1 MHTQTFH
8 RSAIHLGAVLATLFC
23 SLALADD
30 TEIFFNN
37 LNNGANANIMFILDS
52 SGSMTDV
59 VTTQHP
65 YHSTNTYSQNTC
77 GTGFSSSNVY
87 YGTGGKVPACG
98 TTNSIPLSNFKCVD
112 AAKALATGAGTATPG
127 FYSGNLIQWGP
138 FTITTGKGKNKVTTT
153 VYEWQGT
160 LGIASGTSVECKN
173 DAGVAGN
180 GVTGGSTLYPSKI
193 SDPSNT
199 VGLWDVAGNSWWNV
213 SGNVGTS
220 YVIYS
225 ANYLNYYYNSG
236 TTTSNTKVEVLQQGI
251 KSILNSVSNVN
262 VGLMRYDALGHGGMV
277 MEPIL
282 PLNPTNKTAILA
294 TVNSDAPAGTTP
306 ISESLYEA
314 YLYFSGGGVNFGNT
328 SWNYACTNW
337 QTQSGLL
344 TCTAATLSAYPSV
357 ASSRKPAT
365 ITGANYA
372 SPASTSCQKNYV
384 VFLTDGLPN
393 NDKKAD
399 GLIKGLPN
407 FSTTGGACYTST
419 SAMYTALGTSV
430 PTTGTDGSGW
440 CSAAIAK
447 YMHGNDLYP
456 TVKGMQNVT
465 SYFIGFGNDF
475 ADTSGAPTAAF
486 AYLQDVASKGGGQAY
501 TATSLTDL
509 TAAFNQILSTV
520 VTTNTMFSAPAVA
533 VNAFNRTQTLNDLY
547 VSVFSPQSTYHWPG
561 NVKKYKVVNNQVVDA
576 TGAAAVDPGTGFFL
590 STAQSYW
597 SPGVDGFD
605 VTLGGA
611 AANLPNYASR
621 NVYTYIGANPAGTGA
636 SLSAFNV
643 GNSALTATNLH
654 IGGTNDP
661 ALTDLINWA
670 RGQDI
675 LDDNKNGSTTDM
687 RHDMGDPIH
696 TAPALAIYGKNSDG
710 TNNIA
715 AFVPTNDGYL
725 HAVDANTG
733 VELWT
738 FIPQEMF
745 PHLVDLYNDAATT
758 TKHYGIDGAI
768 TVLSYD
774 INGDGT
780 IDSAAGDRVI
790 LYFGT
795 GRNTDTSTYYAMDV
809 TNKNAPLLLWSIS
822 DTNQLGSPLPGIG
835 QAWSQPQITRVNISG
850 ATQNSQKLVLVIGG
864 GYDTSEDGYT
874 YVPHDVVGNHIFM
887 IDALKGTLLW
897 DAGNGPI
904 SVPSGS
910 TTFSFNN
917 SSMDHAIPSGVA
929 VIDFNGDGYADRMYV
944 GDMAGQLWRFDITNG
959 QPASS
964 LVTGGVIASLG
975 THEDTTPIQTRTRR
989 FYNMPD
995 VASVNQPG
1003 DAGYLNIAIGSGYR
1017 GHPLDQP
1024 PPPTSGTPPTYQAA
1038 QDRFYSVRDII
1049 SPFGTLPQT
1058 DFNDRTKVPLIRDAE
1073 VTTSTASLVDI
1084 TSTVTPTI
1092 PPGSHGWQ
1100 LDMNQYGLS
1109 ANQGWD
1115 GEKILSSST
1124 TFNNSIIFTTY
1135 TPSSTVV
1142 TDPCTGVG
1150 AGTNRVYQVS
1160 VFNGSPTQTPS
1171 SGVAATTADRAKD
1184 LAQSGIAPQVTMLF
1198 LPDATNA
1205 SNPNKTDI
1213 VLMSGAETVG
1223 VLTLNSRQKT
1233 YWRDGSAN

>member
-65 YHSTNTYSQNTC
+65 YHSTITYAANTC
-77 GTGFSSSNVY
+77 AANFSSSNVY
-87 YGTGGKVPACG
+87 YGTGGTVPACG
-98 TTNSIPLSNFKCVD
+98 STKSIPLSNFKCVD
-112 AAKALATGAGTATPG
+112 AAKALATGAGTAAPG
-127 FYSGNLIQWGP
+127 FYSGNMIQWGP
-138 FTITTGKGKNKVTTT
+138 FTIKPKPKSGSSTSNQ
-153 VYEWQGT
+153 WQGT
-160 LGIASGTSVECKN
+160 LGITNGTSVECQN

-180 GVTGGSTLYPSKI
+180 GVTGGSNLYPSKLANAG
-193 SDPSNT
+193 SST
-199 VGLWDVAGNSWWNV
+199 GVWDVKSNSWWSV
-213 SGNVGTS
+213 SGNVGTG

-225 ANYLNYYYNSG
+225 ANYLNYFYNSA
-236 TTTSNTKVEVLQQGI
+236 TTTSATKVQILQQGI
-251 KSILNSVSNVN
+251 KSILDSVSNVN
-262 VGLMRYDALGHGGMV
+262 VGLMRYDALGAGGMV

-282 PLNPTNKTAILA
+282 PIATNEAPILA
-294 TVNSDAPAGTTP
+294 TVNSDAPAGNTP

-314 YLYFSGGGVNFGNT
+314 YLYFSGGAVHFGNT
-328 SWNYACTNW
+328 SFNTACTNW
-337 QTQSGLL
+337 VTVSGLYKCANF
-344 TCTAATLSAYPSV
+344 TVSAYPSV

-365 ITGANYA
+365 ITGSNYA

-393 NDKKAD
+393 NDLKANS
-399 GLIKGLPN
+399 LIKGLPN
-407 FSTTGGACYTST
+407 FSTTAGACYASA
-419 SAMYTALGTSV
+419 SAMYTSLGQPGV
-430 PTTGTDGSGW
+430 PSGTDGSGL

-447 YMHGNDLYP
+447 YMHGNDLNP
-456 TVKGMQNVT
+456 SVNGLQNVT
-465 SYFIGFGNDF
+465 TYFIGFGNDF
-475 ADTSGAPTAAF
+475 ANSSGAPTGAF
-486 AYLQDVASKGGGQAY
+486 LYLQDIAAKGGGQAF
-501 TATSLTDL
+501 TATSLGDL

-547 VSVFSPQSTYHWPG
+547 VSVFSPKSTFHWPG

-576 TGAAAVDPGTGFFL
+576 NGAPAVDPGTGFFL
-590 STAQSYW
+590 SSAQSYW
-597 SPGVDGFD
+597 SPVVDGFD

-611 AANLPNYASR
+611 AANLPNYATR
-621 NVYTYIGANPAGTGA
+621 KVYTYIGANPAGTGV
-636 SLSAFNV
+636 SLSSSPAYSFDTS
-643 GNSALTATNLH
+643 NSALTVTNLH
-654 IGGTNDP
+654 IGGSTDP
-661 ALTDLINWA
+661 ALTGLINWT

-675 LDDNKNGSTTDM
+675 LDENQNGSTIDM
-687 RHDMGDPIH
+687 RQDMGDPIH

-738 FIPQEMF
+738 FIPQEML
-745 PHLVDLYNDAATT
+745 PHLVDLYNNAATT
-758 TKHYGIDGAI
+758 VKHYGIDGAI

-780 IDSAAGDRVI
+780 IDPTAGDRVI
-790 LYFGT
+790 LFFGT

-809 TNKNAPLLLWSIS
+809 TNKSAPVLLWSIN
-822 DTNQLGSPLPGIG
+822 DNQLPGVG

-864 GYDTSEDGYT
+864 GYDPSEDGFT
-874 YVPHDVVGNHIFM
+874 YVPSDVVGNHIFM
-887 IDALKGTLLW
+887 VDALKGTLLW
-897 DAGNGPI
+897 DAGN
-904 SVPSGS
+904 SNASA
-910 TTFSFNN
+910 TYSFIDPR
-917 SSMDHAIPSGVA
+917 MDHSIPAGVA

-959 QPASS
+959 QPANS

-975 THEDTTPIQTRTRR
+975 TKEDATPIQARTRR

-1003 DAGYLNIAIGSGYR
+1003 VTGYLNIAIGSGYR
-1017 GHPLDQP
+1017 GHPLDQ
-1024 PPPTSGTPPTYQAA
+1024 SAD
-1038 QDRFYSVRDII
+1038 DRFYSVRDTN
-1049 SPFGTLPQT
+1049 SPFGTLTQT
-1058 DFNDRTKVPLIRDAE
+1058 QFAALPLIRDAE
-1073 VTTSTASLVDI
+1073 ITGTSSLVDI
-1084 TSTVTPTI
+1084 TTTVTPTI
-1092 PPGSHGWQ
+1092 PPGSRGWQ
-1100 LDMNQYGLS
+1100 LDLNQYGLS
-1109 ANQGWD
+1109 QNGGWD
-1115 GEKILSSST
+1115 GEKVLSSST

-1135 TPSSTVV
+1135 TPSSAVV

-1160 VFNGSPTQTPS
+1160 VFNASPTQPLN
-1171 SGVAATTADRAKD
+1171 SGVPITTADRAKD

-1198 LPDATNA
+1198 LPDASSP
-1205 SNPNKTDI
+1205 SNPAKSDI

-1233 YWRDGSAN
+1233 YWRDGTAN

>member
-59 VTTQHP
+59 VTTQLP
-65 YHSTNTYSQNTC
+65 YDSTVTYAANTC
-77 GTGFSSSNVY
+77 AANFSSSNVY
-87 YGTGGKVPACG
+87 YGTGGTVPACG
-98 TTNSIPLSNFKCVD
+98 STKSIPLSNFKCVD
-112 AAKALATGAGTATPG
+112 AAKALATGAGTAAPG
-127 FYSGNLIQWGP
+127 FYSGNMIQWGP
-138 FTITTGKGKNKVTTT
+138 FTIKPKPKSGSSTSNQ
-153 VYEWQGT
+153 WQGT
-160 LGIASGTSVECKN
+160 LGITNGTSVECQN

-180 GVTGGSTLYPSKI
+180 GVTGGSNLYPSKLANGG
-193 SDPSNT
+193 SST
-199 VGLWDVAGNSWWNV
+199 GVWDVKSNSWWSV
-213 SGNVGTS
+213 SGNVGTG

-225 ANYLNYYYNSG
+225 ANYLNYFYNSA
-236 TTTSNTKVEVLQQGI
+236 TTTSATKVQILQQGI
-251 KSILNSVSNVN
+251 KSILDSVSNVN
-262 VGLMRYDALGHGGMV
+262 VGLMRYDAKGAGGMV

-282 PLNPTNKTAILA
+282 PLNPTNEAAILA
-294 TVNSDAPAGTTP
+294 TVNSDAPSGNTP

-314 YLYFSGGGVNFGNT
+314 YLYFSGGPVHYGLTSFNT
-328 SWNYACTNW
+328 ACNNW
-337 QTQSGLL
+337 VTVSGLY
-344 TCTAATLSAYPSV
+344 TCANFTMSAYPSV
-357 ASSRKPAT
+357 ASSRQAAPN
-365 ITGANYA
+365 TGKYA
-372 SPASTSCQKNYV
+372 APASTSCQKNYL

-393 NDKKAD
+393 NDLKANN
-399 GLIKGLPN
+399 LISGLPN
-407 FSTTGGACYTST
+407 FSTTAGACYTSA
-419 SAMYTALGTSV
+419 SAMYTALGQPGV
-430 PTTGTDGSGW
+430 PSGTDGSGW

-456 TVKGMQNVT
+456 SVKGVQNVT

-475 ADTSGAPTAAF
+475 ADSSGAPTGAF
-486 AYLQDVASKGGGQAY
+486 AYLQDIATKGGGQAF
-501 TATSLTDL
+501 TATSLGDL

-561 NVKKYKVVNNQVVDA
+561 NVKKYKVVNNVVVDA
-576 TGAAAVDPGTGFFL
+576 TGAPAVDPGTGFFL

-611 AANLPNYASR
+611 AANLPNYATR
-621 NVYTYIGANPAGTGA
+621 KVYTYLGANPAGTGV
-636 SLSAFNV
+636 SLSSSPAYSFDTN
-643 GNSALTATNLH
+643 NSALTVTNLH
-654 IGGTNDP
+654 IGGSNDP
-661 ALTDLINWA
+661 ALTDLINWT
-670 RGQDI
+670 RGKDVQDENQ
-675 LDDNKNGSTTDM
+675 NKSTTDM
-687 RHDMGDPIH
+687 RQDMGDPVH

-738 FIPQEMF
+738 FIPQEML
-745 PHLVDLYNDAATT
+745 PHLVDLYNNAATT
-758 TKHYGIDGAI
+758 VKHYGIDGAI

-780 IDSAAGDRVI
+780 IDPAAGDRVI
-790 LYFGT
+790 LFFGT

-809 TNKNAPLLLWSIS
+809 TNKSAPVLLWSING
-822 DTNQLGSPLPGIG
+822 NQLPGIG

-864 GYDTSEDGYT
+864 GYDPSEDGYT
-874 YVPHDVVGNHIFM
+874 YVPADVVGNHIFM
-887 IDALKGTLLW
+887 VDALFGTLLW
-897 DAGNGPI
+897 DAGN
-904 SVPSGS
+904 SSS
-910 TTFSFNN
+910 YNFNN
-917 SSMDHAIPSGVA
+917 ARMDHSIPAGVA

-975 THEDTTPIQTRTRR
+975 TKEDATPIQNRTRR

-995 VASVNQPG
+995 VAPVNQPG
-1003 DAGYLNIAIGSGYR
+1003 VTGYLNIAIGSGYR

-1024 PPPTSGTPPTYQAA
+1024 PPPTSGPPSSYQPAH
-1038 QDRFYSVRDII
+1038 DRFYSIRDIS
-1049 SPFGTLPQT
+1049 SPFGTLTQA
-1058 DFNDRTKVPLIRDAE
+1058 DFNDTTKVPLIRDAQI
-1073 VTTSTASLVDI
+1073 TTGTASLVDV
-1084 TSTVTPTI
+1084 TTTVTPTI
-1092 PPGSHGWQ
+1092 PPGSRGWQ
-1100 LDMNQYGLS
+1100 LDMS
-1109 ANQGWD
+1109 HD
-1115 GEKILSSST
+1115 GEKVLSSST

-1135 TPSSTVV
+1135 TPSTTVV

-1150 AGTNRVYQVS
+1150 AGTNRVYQVN
-1160 VFNGSPTQTPS
+1160 VFNASPTQPPNA
-1171 SGVAATTADRAKD
+1171 GVPVTTADRGKD
-1184 LAQSGIAPQVTMLF
+1184 LAQTGIAPQVTMLF
-1198 LPDATNA
+1198 LPDASSSP
-1205 SNPNKTDI
+1205 SNPAKTDI
-1213 VLMSGAETVG
+1213 VLMSGAETVS

>member
-8 RSAIHLGAVLATLFC
+8 RSVIHLGAVLATLFC

-59 VTTQHP
+59 VTTQKP
-65 YHSTNTYSQNTC
+65 YHSAFTYTKSTC
-77 GTGFSSSNVY
+77 NFSSSNVY

-98 TTNSIPLSNFKCVD
+98 STQSIPLSNFKCV
-112 AAKALATGAGTATPG
+112 AAATALATGAGTASPG
-127 FYSGNLIQWGP
+127 FYTGNMIQWGQ
-138 FTITTGKGKNKVTTT
+138 FTIKPKPKSGSSTSNQ
-153 VYEWQGT
+153 WQGT
-160 LGIASGTSVECKN
+160 LGITNGTSVECQD

-180 GVTGGSTLYPSKI
+180 GVTGGSNLYPTKLANGGS
-193 SDPSNT
+193 ST
-199 VGLWDVAGNSWWNV
+199 GVWDVKSNSWWSV
-213 SGNVGTS
+213 SGNVGSS
-220 YVIYS
+220 YQIYS
-225 ANYLNYYYNSG
+225 ANYLNYYYTPG
-236 TTTSNTKVEVLQQGI
+236 TITSNTKVEVLQQGI
-251 KSILNSVSNVN
+251 KSILGSVSNVN
-262 VGLMRYDALGHGGMV
+262 VGLMRYDAKGAGGMV
-277 MEPIL
+277 MEPVL
-282 PLNPTNKTAILA
+282 PIATNSAAILA
-294 TVNSDAPAGTTP
+294 TVNSDAPAGNTP
-306 ISESLYEA
+306 ISETLYEA
-314 YLYFSGGGVNFGNT
+314 YLYFSGGPVHYGLTSFNT
-328 SWNYACTNW
+328 ACNNW
-337 QTQSGLL
+337 VTVSGLF
-344 TCTAATLSAYPSV
+344 TCANFTMSAYPSV
-357 ASSRKPAT
+357 ASSRNPT
-365 ITGANYA
+365 TPANYA
-372 SPASTSCQKNYV
+372 RPASTSCQKNYV

-393 NDKKAD
+393 NDLKANN
-399 GLIKGLPN
+399 LISGLPN
-407 FSTTGGACYTST
+407 FSTIGGACYTSG
-419 SAMYTALGTSV
+419 SAMYTALGQTGGV
-430 PTTGTDGSGW
+430 PSGTDGSGL

-447 YMHGNDLYP
+447 YMHGSDLNP
-456 TVKGMQNVT
+456 SVGGMQNVT

-475 ADTSGAPTAAF
+475 ADTSGAPTGAF
-486 AYLQDVASKGGGQAY
+486 AYLQDIASKGGGQAY
-501 TATSLTDL
+501 TATSLSDL
-509 TAAFNQILSTV
+509 TGAFNQILSTV

-561 NVKKYKVVNNQVVDA
+561 NVKKYKVVNNVVVDA
-576 TGAAAVDPGTGFFL
+576 NGAPAVDPGTGFFL
-590 STAQSYW
+590 GSAQSYW
-597 SPGVDGFD
+597 SPTVDGFD

-611 AANLPNYASR
+611 AVNLPNYATR
-621 NVYTYIGANPAGTGA
+621 KVYTYIGANPAGTGIA
-636 SLSAFNV
+636 LSTAPAYSFDPS
-643 GNSALTATNLH
+643 NSALTATNLH
-654 IGGTNDP
+654 IGGSTDP
-661 ALTDLINWA
+661 SLTDLINWA
-670 RGQDI
+670 RGQDVQ
-675 LDDNKNGSTTDM
+675 DENQNNSTTDT

-738 FIPQEMF
+738 FIPQEML
-745 PHLVDLYNDAATT
+745 PHLVDLFNNAATT
-758 TKHYGIDGAI
+758 VKHYGIDGAI

-780 IDSAAGDRVI
+780 IDPAAGDRVI
-790 LYFGT
+790 LFFGT

-809 TNKNAPLLLWSIS
+809 TNKSAPVLLWSING
-822 DTNQLGSPLPGIG
+822 NQLPGIG

-864 GYDTSEDGYT
+864 GYDPSEDGYT
-874 YVPHDVVGNHIFM
+874 YVPADVVGNHIFM
-887 IDALKGTLLW
+887 VDALFGTLLW
-897 DAGNGPI
+897 DAGN
-904 SVPSGS
+904 SSS
-910 TTFSFNN
+910 YNFNN
-917 SSMDHAIPSGVA
+917 ARMDHSIPAGVA

-975 THEDTTPIQTRTRR
+975 THEDATPIQARTRR

-995 VASVNQPG
+995 VAPVNQPG
-1003 DAGYLNIAIGSGYR
+1003 VTGFLNIAIGSGYR

-1024 PPPTSGTPPTYQAA
+1024 PPPANGTPSPYQAA

-1049 SPFGTLPQT
+1049 SPFGTLKQT
-1058 DFNDRTKVPLIRDAE
+1058 DFNNSQTVPLIRDAE
-1073 VTTSTASLVDI
+1073 ITSNASLVDI
-1084 TSTVTPTI
+1084 TTTVTPTI
-1092 PPGSHGWQ
+1092 PPGSRGWQ
-1100 LDMNQYGLS
+1100 LDLNQYGLS
-1109 ANQGWD
+1109 QNGGWD
-1115 GEKILSSST
+1115 GEKVLSSST

-1135 TPSSTVV
+1135 TPSSAVV
-1142 TDPCTGVG
+1142 TDPCAGVG
-1150 AGTNRVYQVS
+1150 AGTNRVYQVN
-1160 VFNGSPTQTPS
+1160 VFNGSPTQPLN
-1171 SGVAATTADRAKD
+1171 SGVPITTADRAKD

-1198 LPDATNA
+1198 LPDASSP
-1205 SNPNKTDI
+1205 SNPAKTDI